1 MMHEEFIIRQQ
12 ELVENPTPRVP
23 ICLVLDVS
31 GSMTGEPIEELQMG
45 VRMFFDAIRQDEV
58 AQYSA
63 EIAIIT
69 FGGEVEKALDFYA
82 INRQQ
87 IPKLCARGLTP
98 MGGALDLALDLLEA
112 RKGEYSRAGVDY
124 YQPWLVLM
132 TDGEPTDSIDN
143 AALRI
148 SELVKSRKLT
158 VFPIGIGDSANMD
171 ELAQLSPNRP
181 PLKLKG
187 LNFSE
192 FFLWLSQSVSRVSQS
207 IPGESVVLDIDGIKS
222 WGQV

>member
-1 MMHEEFIIRQQ
+1 
-12 ELVENPTPRVP
+12 
-23 ICLVLDVS
+23 
-31 GSMTGEPIEELQMG
+31 MTGEPIEELQMG

-98 MGGALDLALDLLEA
+98 MGGALDLALNLLEA

-132 TDGEPTDSIDN
+132 TD
-143 AALRI
+143 
-148 SELVKSRKLT
+148 
-158 VFPIGIGDSANMD
+158 SANMD

-187 LNFSE
+187 LNFRE

-207 IPGESVVLDIDGIKS
+207 IPGESVVLDTDGIKS